1 MVRARS
7 IELSQIGRG
16 IVRAKGSKGERA
28 SGAGPSNGA
37 RAATRA
43 AARRYLYYPDG
54 QVGWYPAAVLAGLR
68 LLRHERFDV
77 VYSSSHPLTAHLI
90 ARTLSRRGKLPWVA
104 EFRDP
109 WSDRLPADHPHRR
122 RTMRLEAAIGREA
135 TQVIVPTP
143 TLAEMWGERWGREI
157 ALVPNG
163 HDLDGPVRQRP
174 ERATLTH
181 VGTYYPGKQ
190 SFRALWGALQELARS
205 GEAELPRVRFVGELP
220 EEIRQEV
227 GAAGLAT
234 VVEATGFIP
243 HADAMRSMASSTV
256 LFASGF
262 AGSDPLS
269 LGVIPAKLFEY
280 LATGLPILYLGNPED
295 DAAKLLR
302 EQPGCFVLEP
312 DDVAGV
318 VAALRVALAAGE
330 YERDVASL
338 SRRAR
343 TASLAKVLDAA
354 AGRT

>member
-1 MVRARS
+1 VRRLLIAVACLAGACSPRGEPGPASVSPSAKNLVIITIDTLRADRVGAYGYGAARTPT
-7 IELSQIGRG
+7 IDGL
-16 IVRAKGSKGERA
+16 A
-28 SGAGPSNGA
+28 STGA
-37 RAATRA
+37 RFTRA
-43 AARRYLYYPDG
+43 YATAPITLTSHASLMTGRYPPGHGARHNG
-54 QVGWYPAAVLAGLR
+54 
-68 LLRHERFDV
+68 
-77 VYSSSHPLTAHLI
+77 
-90 ARTLSRRGKLPWVA
+90 
-104 EFRDP
+104 
-109 WSDRLPADHPHRR
+109 
-122 RTMRLEAAIGREA
+122 MRLDLA
-135 TQVIVPTP
+135 TP

-243 HADAMRSMASSTV
+243 HADAMRSTASSTV